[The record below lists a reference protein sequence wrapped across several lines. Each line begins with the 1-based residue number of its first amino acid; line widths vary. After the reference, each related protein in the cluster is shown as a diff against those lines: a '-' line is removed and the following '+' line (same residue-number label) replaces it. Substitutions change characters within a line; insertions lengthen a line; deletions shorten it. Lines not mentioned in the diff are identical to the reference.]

1 MEVHDFHEMP
11 VGPHGPGA
19 RRLRQIKRPASVADD
34 YPKWLLEDLALVPFQ
49 RFESRFQVH
58 RERPPLAESFAR
70 SSSARR
76 ASRFSVSIAL
86 DRVVQDAVC
95 SSNLHG
101 SRGARVYHH
110 FPQRRNGRSGH
121 LVEPPHGLGVC
132 GPFRRPI
139 KTLELR
145 LLLPAPECSGTDS
158 NRLSCIFDC
167 PLRKQGSSGGF
178 LLMGVLCPVAA
189 HLRSP
194 AIICPGN

>member
-1 MEVHDFHEMP
+1 MRCPLGHMVREHVAFDRSNGLPAWLTTIRSGSLKTWRWCRSSVLSRAFRFKSLSRYPE
-11 VGPHGPGA
+11 
-19 RRLRQIKRPASVADD
+19 RRS
-34 YPKWLLEDLALVPFQ
+34 
-49 RFESRFQVH
+49 
-58 RERPPLAESFAR
+58 LAESLAR
-70 SSSARR
+70 SNSARR

-158 NRLSCIFDC
+158 NRLSCIFNC
-167 PLRKQGSSGGF
+167 ALREQGGSSGL
-178 LLMGVLCPVAA
+178 LLMGEFCPVTA

-194 AIICPGN
+194 AIIRAEK